1 MKNSEAVLQHSIFF
15 VTYKWSQKVSV
26 FDNGKPFQPSVMQ
39 HSSLL
44 GQFVMHEENDLLW
57 IETLNFSLYVN

>member
-44 GQFVMHEENDLLW
+44 GQFVMHEENDLL
-57 IETLNFSLYVN
+57 